1 VKHVRGKRLLAALM
15 AAAIAIAVA
24 ACGGSDDSDS
34 SSNSSSNASTAA
46 GDLGTGPVKAG
57 YIAALS
63 GFLAPFDTPITQGS
77 KLAVNDFNA
86 KGGIGGTNKIEL
98 DIQDMKSDAAT
109 VVTVAQQLIDSG
121 SQVLLPGCN
130 TDFQVA
136 GAAVAQRENRLMVS
150 PCNADPTIPERFP
163 VYFPVGMGGN
173 RQAAA
178 MADYVKSKGQN
189 NVYMLDAPDFLFVKL
204 ITKYFTAAAGTRGLK
219 ITGKDTFKVG
229 TTDFAPQIAK
239 LKSASPKPDVV
250 VTGMFAP
257 DIAIFV
263 KQMRAAGVDTPV
275 MGTDGVDTGVTLKTG
290 GAAVEGLTFT
300 TFTFP
305 TPGSAAETF
314 AKAFTEAYGNP
325 PDGAYPM
332 LGYNAI
338 AVMSAAV
345 AKAKSTDPKKI
356 AEAIKGLKVEGA
368 TGTITYPTSGDHNPV
383 VPAAVVTV
391 KDGKFSFVKN
401 IDPTDVPVP

>member
-1 VKHVRGKRLLAALM
+1 MKHVPHRMAFAALT
-15 AAAIAIAVA
+15 AAIAISLS
-24 ACGGSDDSDS
+24 ACGGDDDTDTS
-34 SSNSSSNASTAA
+34 SASPAGAA
-46 GDLGTGPVKAG
+46 SGLGDGPIKAG

-77 KLAVNDFNA
+77 KLAVEDINGD
-86 KGGIGGTNKIEL
+86 GGIGGTNPIEL

-109 VVTVAQQLIDSG
+109 VVTVTQQLIDDG

-136 GAAVAQRENRLMVS
+136 AASVAQRENRLMFS
-150 PCNADPTIPERFP
+150 PCNADPTISERFP

-178 MADYVKSKGQN
+178 MADYVKSQNQN

-204 ITKYFTAAAGTRGLK
+204 ITKYFTEAAKTRGLT
-219 ITGKDTFKVG
+219 ITATDTFKIG
-229 TTDFAPQIAK
+229 TTDFAPQVAK
-239 LKSASPKPDVV
+239 IKNASTKPDVI

-263 KQMRAAGVDTPV
+263 KQLRAAGVDTPV

-290 GAAVEGLTFT
+290 GSAVEGLTFT

-305 TPGSAAETF
+305 TPGSPAETF
-314 AKAFTEAYGNP
+314 SKAFEAAYGDP
-325 PDGAYPM
+325 PDGAYPE

-345 AKAKSTDPKKI
+345 AKAGSPTRRRWPRRSRASRSKERPARSSTP
-356 AEAIKGLKVEGA
+356 
-368 TGTITYPTSGDHNPV
+368 PT
-383 VPAAVVTV
+383 VTTTR
-391 KDGKFSFVKN
+391 SSRW
-401 IDPTDVPVP
+401 PW

>member
-1 VKHVRGKRLLAALM
+1 LSLLSNRTTFALL
-15 AAAIAIAVA
+15 AIAVA
-24 ACGGSDDSDS
+24 LFVGGCGGGDDDS
-34 SSNSSSNASTAA
+34 SSADASGTSSASSL
-46 GDLGTGPVKAG
+46 GDGPIKAG

-77 KLAVNDFNA
+77 KLAVDDVNA
-86 KGGIGGTNKIEL
+86 DGGVAGKNKIEL

-109 VVTVAQQLIDSG
+109 VVTVAQQLIDAG

-136 GAAVAQRENRLMVS
+136 GAAVAEREKTLMVS
-150 PCNADPTIPERFP
+150 PCNADPTISERFP

-178 MADYVKSKGQN
+178 MADYVKSQGQE

-204 ITKYFTAAAGTRGLK
+204 ITKYFKEAAKTRDLTITAT
-219 ITGKDTFKVG
+219 DTFKIG
-229 TTDFAPQIAK
+229 TTDFGSQIAK
-239 LKSASPKPDVV
+239 IKNASTKPDVI

-263 KQMRAAGVDTPV
+263 KQLRAAGVDTPV

-290 GAAVEGLTFT
+290 GDAVNGLTFT

-305 TPGSAAETF
+305 TPGSPAEEF
-314 AKAFTEAYGNP
+314 SKKFEKAYGNP

-345 AKAKSTDPKKI
+345 AKAGSTDPKKV
-356 AEAIKGLKVEGA
+356 AEAIKGLEVKGA
-368 TGTITYPTSGDHNPV
+368 TGSIKYPTDGDHNPV
-383 VPAAVVTV
+383 VPVAVVTI
-391 KDGKFSFVKN
+391 KDGKFTFVDN
-401 IDPTDVPVP
+401 LNPTDVPAP